1 MFLDRLKISGKLVLL
16 AIIPLLAVSVLAL
29 SVIVGRI
36 SDADNANDNSRDI
49 QAAGEVAT
57 LVREL
62 QAERL
67 LTIGFLA
74 GGFATKS
81 EVLQQEAI
89 VDDQIATVKESISD
103 ESPPTLVK
111 AVGDLKQLVDL
122 RKESLAT
129 NVPQTVVSQQLTG
142 LINSLIDGLQLYRI
156 SDASTSI
163 GRQILAMDS
172 ALHLGEQNSL
182 NLATL
187 TLLLATPNATLLSQ
201 YVSGL
206 GTSSE
211 YTNAYFQYA
220 NPTQATLYRLVQTAN
235 NARTSTELAD
245 LGTKADLGRV
255 RELPLAT
262 YFPRFQSFLGQTR
275 YIETKLVSD
284 IVAATENQRRDA
296 IAAAAGIG
304 AALVL
309 ILGLVGVLT
318 LLVGRRVSQPLV
330 ALASSANRIAT
341 AVETE
346 LTRVADDESEVF
358 EPVRLDTVNTTGRD
372 EIGELARAFEQV
384 QDTAA
389 RLVERQ
395 ITSRRNVA
403 TMFGHIGRR
412 TQNLIGRQLSMID
425 RLERQET
432 NTERLSSLY
441 QLDHLS
447 SRLNRNA
454 GSLVVLS
461 GSMATEQGGGTPLA
475 LGDIARLALGEIED
489 YTRVDIDVPEDIV
502 VQPSVI
508 SDLTLIFAE
517 LMENATAY
525 SPPHT
530 RVTLSAEATRAGAQI
545 LIVDHGIGM
554 ASERL
559 AEENARLA
567 RRERLDLAPT
577 EVLGLFV
584 TGRLARRH
592 GISVALVPTSGGGV
606 TAVLALIE
614 QHLVP
619 SIYQG
624 IATVEE
630 PPRALPAGPPMGQPE
645 VLRVPNTAMPA
656 DPAATPS
663 YAQPTGGFQQP
674 AAVGYD
680 QPQYGQPQYD
690 QPQYGQP
697 QYEQPRY
704 DQPRYDQPNP
714 AYEPAPVYEQP
725 NPGYEPA
732 ANLPV
737 VASNAMFDNVA
748 LERASRAIS
757 AGPWNAFS
765 GNEAPVPGQ
774 REPVDV
780 EPVGASAALYRSDAP
795 PAQAPA
801 TDVSWWDNAPGARPT
816 EPVQPAQ
823 PAAFRS
829 LPAAPAQPAA
839 RPAPIAP
846 APPMP
851 IPQPMAAPIPQP
863 LSTSTTQPLP
873 VRSAPVPAQ
882 PAAAGPPAG
891 STLPRLQRRVPG
903 AQLPVGVNTAG
914 KQAEPQILGD
924 AGDPAAARALIEEF
938 EAGVRNAQRAGDTG
952 PVPQMAPPPSNGSNG
967 SNGSHGYAPGPRPG
981 SMSAQQAT
989 FGTPPPGPVHTPPPV
1004 AQPTWNSQQAAGHA
1018 APSRHVPAAAPVS
1031 PPVLPQRP
1039 APAGPPPQQQAQR
1052 TSGGLQRRVPGAT
1065 LKSFTSGRGGASVTA
1080 TPVADPDAAR
1090 ALIEQIEAGVSRALN
1105 RVVVDDHQHE
1115 GSPR

>member
-16 AIIPLLAVSVLAL
+16 AIIPLLAVSVLAV
-29 SVIVGRI
+29 SVIVGRV
-36 SDADNANDNSRDI
+36 SDADAANDNSRDI
-49 QAAGEVAT
+49 QVAGEVAT

-81 EVLQQEAI
+81 DVLQQEAI
-89 VDDQIATVKESISD
+89 VDDQVAVVEDRLSD
-103 ESPPTLVK
+103 ESPPTLIAAMK
-111 AVGDLKQLVDL
+111 SLDQLTEL
-122 RKESLAT
+122 RKESLV
-129 NVPQTVVSQQLTG
+129 NNIPQTVVSQQITG

-156 SDASTSI
+156 ADATTDI
-163 GRQILAMDS
+163 GRQILAMDA
-172 ALHLGEQNSL
+172 ALHLGEANSL

-187 TLLLATPNATLLSQ
+187 TLLLATPNGTLLSQ
-201 YVSGL
+201 YVNGL
-206 GTSSE
+206 GTANE
-211 YTNAYFQYA
+211 YTGRYFQYA
-220 NPTQATLYRLVQTAN
+220 NATQATLYRLVQQAN
-235 NARTSTELAD
+235 SERTSPDLAA
-245 LGTKADLGRV
+245 LGDKADQTRI
-255 RELPLAT
+255 EKLPLAT

-284 IVAATENQRRDA
+284 IVAATNTQRRDA
-296 IAAAAGIG
+296 IAAAGGIG
-304 AALVL
+304 AALLL
-309 ILGLVGVLT
+309 ILALVAVLT

-432 NTERLSSLY
+432 NTDRLSSLY

-489 YTRVDIDVPEDIV
+489 YTRVDIDIPEDIV
-502 VQPSVI
+502 VQPAVI

-530 RVTLSAEATRAGAQI
+530 RVTVSAEATRAGAQL

-554 ASERL
+554 SSERL

-584 TGRLARRH
+584 SGRLARRH
-592 GISVALVPTSGGGV
+592 GISIALVPTSGGGV
-606 TAVLALIE
+606 TAVLALVE

-619 SIYQG
+619 SVYQG
-624 IATVEE
+624 IATVVEE
-630 PPRALPAGPPMGQPE
+630 PPRALPPAPQAAQPE
-645 VLRVPNTAMPA
+645 VLRVPNTAMAPPA
-656 DPAATPS
+656 EPATPS
-663 YAQPTGGFQQP
+663 YAQSTGGYQQP
-674 AAVGYD
+674 PVPAYD
-680 QPQYGQPQYD
+680 QPAYGQPS
-690 QPQYGQP
+690 YGQP
-697 QYEQPRY
+697 SYEQP
-704 DQPRYDQPNP
+704 QPGYEQPYPGYEQPQP
-714 AYEPAPVYEQP
+714 AYEPTPA
-725 NPGYEPA
+725 YEPA
-732 ANLPV
+732 ANLPA
-737 VASNAMFDNVA
+737 VASSSMFDNVA

-757 AGPWNAFS
+757 AGGWNAFS
-765 GNEAPVPGQ
+765 GSGAPVPGQ
-774 REPVDV
+774 REPVDA
-780 EPVGASAALYRSDAP
+780 EPVGAGTALYRSDAAPIAP

-801 TDVSWWDNAPGARPT
+801 TDVSWWDNAPEARPAAP
-816 EPVQPAQ
+816 EPAAPS
-823 PAAFRS
+823 AFRS
-829 LPAAPAQPAA
+829 LPPAPAQPQA
-839 RPAPIAP
+839 PVPIAP
-846 APPMP
+846 A
-851 IPQPMAAPIPQP
+851 QPMAPPIPQP
-863 LSTSTTQPLP
+863 LSSSTTQPLP
-873 VRSAPVPAQ
+873 VRSAPSAA
-882 PAAAGPPAG
+882 PAAAGPGGQGAPAG

-903 AQLPVGVNTAG
+903 AQLPVGVNTAR
-914 KQAEPQILGD
+914 KQSEPQVMGD

-952 PVPQMAPPPSNGSNG
+952 PIPQMTPPPQNGSNG
-967 SNGSHGYAPGPRPG
+967 SNGWAPGPRPG

-989 FGTPPPGPVHTPPPV
+989 FGTPGPVVQTPPPP

-1018 APSRHVPAAAPVS
+1018 APSRHVPSAAPVS
-1031 PPVLPQRP
+1031 PPVVPQRP

-1052 TSGGLQRRVPGAT
+1052 TAGGLQRRVPGAT

>member
-16 AIIPLLAVSVLAL
+16 AVIPLLAVSVLAL

-36 SDADNANDNSRDI
+36 SDADSANDNSRDI
-49 QAAGEVAT
+49 QVAGEVAT

-67 LTIGFLA
+67 LTIGYLA

-81 EVLQQEAI
+81 DVLQQEAI
-89 VDDQIATVKESISD
+89 VDDEIADVKAAISD

-111 AVGDLKQLVDL
+111 AVDDLKQLVEL

-206 GTSSE
+206 GTSAE

-245 LGTKADLGRV
+245 LGTKANLDRV
-255 RELPLAT
+255 RDLPLVT

-284 IVAATENQRRDA
+284 IVAATEAQRRDA

-309 ILGLVGVLT
+309 VLGLVGGLT

-530 RVTLSAEATRAGAQI
+530 RVTVSAEATRAGAQV

-554 ASERL
+554 SSERL

-584 TGRLARRH
+584 SGRLARRH

-606 TAVLALIE
+606 TAVLALTE

-630 PPRALPAGPPMGQPE
+630 PPRALPAGPPVAHPD

-656 DPAATPS
+656 DPAPTPS
-663 YAQPTGGFQQP
+663 YAQSTGGFQQP
-674 AAVGYD
+674 AAVAYD
-680 QPQYGQPQYD
+680 QPHQ
-690 QPQYGQP
+690 
-697 QYEQPRY
+697 RY
-704 DQPRYDQPNP
+704 DQPVPAYEPSPAYGQPGP
-714 AYEPAPVYEQP
+714 SYEPAPVYEQP

-737 VASNAMFDNVA
+737 VASSAMFDNVA

-765 GNEAPVPGQ
+765 GTDAPVPGQ

-780 EPVGASAALYRSDAP
+780 EPVGASTALYRSDPA

-801 TDVSWWDNAPGARPT
+801 TDVSWWDNAPGGRPV
-816 EPVQPAQ
+816 EPSQPTQPAQ

-846 APPMP
+846 APPM
-851 IPQPMAAPIPQP
+851 AAPIPQP
-863 LSTSTTQPLP
+863 LSTHTTQPLP
-873 VRSAPVPAQ
+873 VRSAPPAAT
-882 PAAAGPPAG
+882 PAAAGPGAPGG

-903 AQLPVGVNTAG
+903 AQLPVGVNTTG
-914 KQAEPQILGD
+914 KQAEPQVLGD

-967 SNGSHGYAPGPRPG
+967 STGSNGLNSYSPGPRPG

-1039 APAGPPPQQQAQR
+1039 APAGPPPQQQGQR